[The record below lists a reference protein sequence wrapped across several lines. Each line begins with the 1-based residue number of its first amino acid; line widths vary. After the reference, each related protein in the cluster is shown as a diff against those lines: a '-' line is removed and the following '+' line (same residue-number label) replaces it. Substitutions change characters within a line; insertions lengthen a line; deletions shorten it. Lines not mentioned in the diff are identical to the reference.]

1 MSLAKANVSSAKVE
15 AGPLRAAGRAVGR
28 TGAWA
33 HAAVTRTSATT
44 AIRLMTFHPNCRPR
58 PRQGIRRVVLS
69 SVGPRMT
76 RALATLYR
84 LVYAGILSR
93 LPEPTAV
100 ALGQQTLRVLPL
112 DRLPVFRV
120 DDERLAV
127 TLGGVRLPN
136 PLILAAMYYDTR
148 ILKRAMGLGFGAVT
162 AKSITTA
169 PRPGH
174 PQPNLVRRASAPRP
188 GPVNCNGFATPGL
201 GRFREALRHP
211 PPPGP

>member
-1 MSLAKANVSSAKVE
+1 MSLAKANVSPAKRK
-15 AGPLRAAGRAVGR
+15 AGRLAAAGRAGGR
-28 TGAWA
+28 KGAWA

-100 ALGQQTLRVLPL
+100 ALGQQALRALPPG
-112 DRLPVFRV
+112 RLPVFRL
-120 DDERLAV
+120 DGERLAG
-127 TLGGVRLPN
+127 TLGGGPLPN
-136 PLILAAMYYDTR
+136 PFVL
-148 ILKRAMGLGFGAVT
+148 
-162 AKSITTA
+162 
-169 PRPGH
+169 P
-174 PQPNLVRRASAPRP
+174 
-188 GPVNCNGFATPGL
+188 
-201 GRFREALRHP
+201 
-211 PPPGP
+211 